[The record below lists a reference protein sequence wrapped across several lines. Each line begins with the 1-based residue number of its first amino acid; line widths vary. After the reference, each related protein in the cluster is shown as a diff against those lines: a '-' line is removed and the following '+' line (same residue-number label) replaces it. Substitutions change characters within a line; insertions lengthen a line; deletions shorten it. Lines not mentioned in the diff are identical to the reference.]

1 MANRIQQHRFG
12 KHKLGINPKTPLKL
26 INDRVYYGSL
36 FFGSSS
42 QEMQLMIDTGSEVIA
57 VQTIDCEQEYEKFC
71 HEG

>member
-1 MANRIQQHRFG
+1 
-12 KHKLGINPKTPLKL
+12 L

-42 QEMQLMIDTGSEVIA
+42 QEMQLMFDTGSEVIA
-57 VQTIDCEQEYEKFC
+57 VQTIDCEKEYEKFC